1 MTDRTNRGSDICG
14 IATKSWPASEFIIS
28 SGRRARSVG
37 APRFIRL
44 YANFVSSRCTDNRC
58 GSVRRRCLPSDPPC
72 AIDSPTA
79 PLRDRDAGPARLSVS
94 HTRRDTM
101 TINVGDRI
109 PSAALKQLTSE
120 GVKEFTT
127 DEIFRAKRIVLIA
140 VPGAF
145 TPACSQRH
153 LPGYVDKAEDIKA
166 KGIDE
171 IACVAVNDAFVMG
184 AWGRDQ
190 KAEGKGRMLA
200 DGSGDF
206 TRALGLELDL
216 SKGGLGVR
224 SKRYSMLVDD
234 KVVKSLNVEQQ
245 PGQVD
250 LSSVEAM
257 LKAL

>member
-1 MTDRTNRGSDICG
+1 
-14 IATKSWPASEFIIS
+14 
-28 SGRRARSVG
+28 
-37 APRFIRL
+37 
-44 YANFVSSRCTDNRC
+44 
-58 GSVRRRCLPSDPPC
+58 
-72 AIDSPTA
+72 
-79 PLRDRDAGPARLSVS
+79 
-94 HTRRDTM
+94 M
-101 TINVGDRI
+101 TINVGDRL
-109 PSAALKQLTSE
+109 PSVTLKQLTSE

-127 DEIFRAKRIVLIA
+127 DEIFRGKRIVLIA

-153 LPGYVDKAEDIKA
+153 LPGYVDKAADIKA

-190 KAEGKGRMLA
+190 KAEGKVRMLA

-206 TRALGLELDL
+206 ARALGLELDL
-216 SKGGLGVR
+216 SKGGLGTR

-234 KVVKSLNVEQQ
+234 GVVKSLNVEQQ

-250 LSSVEAM
+250 LSGAEAM